1 MNSRNNDKTRM
12 EKPECRLCS
21 PNALNRELA
30 GELLYSIFNPHNLE
44 KGVLDLSQLVKKY
57 ISDPELKRNYELI
70 SHLLD
75 DFPEHL
81 SYINFPHKK
90 LKEYRT
96 AKKRAWT
103 EINEK
108 LDKGELSREDVSTS
122 DLAYHFY
129 DEILQDLTEDGY
141 IDKVVEGLNRRIHYT
156 PHAEKILGEKVL
168 KISIQDL
175 QKHWQG
181 EHETSQKGMSVY
193 TGNALEE
200 YDPYLHNFDMIDV
213 QETMVNTA
221 LKDPQLKLEEEN
233 IVVRELKH
241 TERCIYVF
249 LIDASDSM
257 RGRKTLG
264 AIEATLALRRAIK
277 SSSDDVLYI
286 VAFNHTTRRLKE
298 GDIMN
303 ISVKG
308 RTDIGL
314 ALRTA
319 REILRKETGTGI
331 VFLITDGEPTSTTLE
346 KTTPWSASVIEA
358 EKMNSVDARLSIVMF
373 GREKRFVELCNKIAG
388 KCQNSHIVF
397 FEDPLNLKN
406 YVIHSYLR

>member
-1 MNSRNNDKTRM
+1 MNSRNTENKKLK
-12 EKPECRLCS
+12 KPECSLCS
-21 PNALNRELA
+21 SSNLNRELA
-30 GELLYSIFNPHNLE
+30 GDLLYSIFNPHNLQ
-44 KGVLDLSQLVKKY
+44 KGGLDLSQLIKKY

-70 SHLLD
+70 SHLLN

-81 SYINFPHKK
+81 SYINFPRKK
-90 LKEYRT
+90 LDEYRT
-96 AKKRAWT
+96 AKQRAWK
-103 EINEK
+103 EIRDR
-108 LDKGELSREDVSTS
+108 LDAGELSREDISTS

-141 IDKVVEGLNRRIHYT
+141 VSKVVEGLNRHIHYT
-156 PHAEKILGEKVL
+156 PQAEKILGEKVL
-168 KISIQDL
+168 NISIQNL

-181 EHETSQKGMSVY
+181 EHETRQKGMSIY

-200 YDPYLHNFDMIDV
+200 YDPFLHTFDMIDV

-221 LKDPQLKLEEEN
+221 LKDPQLELKEEN

-241 TERCIYVF
+241 TERCVYVF

-257 RGRKTLG
+257 RGRKILG
-264 AIEATLALRRAIK
+264 AIEATLALKRATK

-286 VAFNHTTRRLKE
+286 IAFNHTTRRLRD

-303 ISVKG
+303 VSVKG

-319 REILRKETGTGI
+319 RKILMKENGTGI
-331 VFLITDGEPTSTTLE
+331 VFLITDGEPTTTTLE
-346 KTTPWSASVIEA
+346 KTTPWSASLIEA
-358 EKMNSVDARLSIVMF
+358 EKLNSVDARLSIVMF
-373 GREKRFVELCNKIAG
+373 GREKRFVELCNRIAG
-388 KCQNSHIVF
+388 KCRNSHIVF